1 VAAVCGDGLRGQWVI
16 YMKRSN
22 YIGSSEKLRKKCL
35 PFKNRVSDAV
45 KGVSSS
51 SKIFLFLLDFPRVK
65 ISVTSCLLSTK
76 PVLQ

>member
-1 VAAVCGDGLRGQWVI
+1 MAAVCGDGLRGQRAI

-35 PFKNRVSDAV
+35 PL
-45 KGVSSS
+45 KGVSS
-51 SKIFLFLLDFPRVK
+51 SKIFLFLLDFPPSGVK

-76 PVLQ
+76 PVLR